1 MQECKECVLPKVIL
15 YTTGC
20 PQCKVVKNKLDE
32 HGIEYETV
40 TDEELMISKGFRSVP
55 MLEVGDK
62 VMTAQEVFAWL
73 SEME

>member
-20 PQCKVVKNKLDE
+20 PQCKVVENKLDE

-40 TDEELMISKGFRSVP
+40 TDEDSGQCRCLR
-55 MLEVGDK
+55 LETK
-62 VMTAQEVFAWL
+62 L
-73 SEME
+73 